1 MIGFN
6 GTYLPAA
13 SLGNMR
19 ITAAAIGGQW
29 VMGGNWL
36 EHATQQAIIAAF
48 GAEEG
53 IQVISLTNDYLN
65 AIAATDKERAQQLAM
80 FINEDPMLICSL
92 VETSKERWLTIPQG
106 KNDGYCNGVTLPYYW
121 ADLGRIDM
129 NVQWLPSET
138 SNGILWFN
146 CWNGTILVAPYWGT
160 SWTSGF
166 TNVAVIGD
174 TDYRNEGERSI
185 SFTCSD
191 KSNYAHILGWD
202 SGIAPIVKATHF
214 SIYATDKTTKL
225 MELVPFISQ
234 GEGVFLDLL
243 SGTIIRNNDKG
254 SFTIALT
261 PKAQQPTPIERRGKD
276 IQ

>member
-1 MIGFN
+1 MILKQGHEYRAMPHD
-6 GTYLPAA
+6 GKTIWRIYRGGRCYYIA
-13 SLGNMR
+13 SPYSP
-19 ITAAAIGGQW
+19 
-29 VMGGNWL
+29 
-36 EHATQQAIIAAF
+36 EATQALRAAF
-48 GAEEG
+48 PQYWTA
-53 IQVISLTNDYLN
+53 IRDYGYAHPALVP
-65 AIAATDKERAQQLAM
+65 
-80 FINEDPMLICSL
+80 FINEDPMLIVSL
-92 VETSKERWLTIPQG
+92 VEVGKTRWLTIPQG
-106 KNDGYCNGVTLPYYW
+106 KNDGYYNGVTLPYYW

-146 CWNGTILVAPYWGT
+146 CWNGTKLVAPYWGT

-166 TNVAVIGD
+166 ANVAVIGD
-174 TDYRNEGERSI
+174 TNYRNEGERSI

-202 SGIAPIVKATHF
+202 LSIAPTVKATHF

-254 SFTIALT
+254 SFTIAIT
-261 PKAQQPTPIERRGKD
+261 DK
-276 IQ
+276 